1 MREIA
6 IKFSILLICYLGVT
20 PTFNSEEGIVLNAI
34 TEAVA
39 AACPDQEIYFL
50 GIETRNKLEAS
61 GGSGGVIPHFKRV
74 YYQVCVDRDNS
85 CCPMDLEHVDSV
97 TPI

>member
-1 MREIA
+1 MRKIV

-20 PTFNSEEGIVLNAI
+20 PSFNSEDGIVLSAI
-34 TEAVA
+34 PEAVA

-50 GIETRNKLEAS
+50 GIDTRSKLAAS

-74 YYQVCVDRDNS
+74 YYQVCIDRDNS

-97 TPI
+97 SPI